1 MSRRIAGAVAA
12 GVGIALA
19 VLGEKRRDQ
28 VLAWLATRLAP
39 VKRAETPGGPVEFWC
54 PSTYALYY
62 PRVMLSDDP
71 LARQWIG
78 TFGPNDVLWD
88 IGANVGLFTLYAARA
103 AGIRVLALEPGAAN
117 HWVLN
122 RNIEINTLQDR
133 VSAYALAFS
142 DESGLQ
148 SLNLSTSEPGAVFHV
163 FGKPEGDFGYD
174 VTYATSQAAVGFT
187 IDDFVRRFAPPFPTH
202 IKLDVDN
209 YEARILAGGRET
221 IADARLK
228 SVLVEIAEHVDA
240 PDIPA
245 LLAAAGLAEH
255 TLPGASD
262 DQRPFRNRLFVRNG

>member
-1 MSRRIAGAVAA
+1 M
-12 GVGIALA
+12 
-19 VLGEKRRDQ
+19 LGEKRRDQ
-28 VLAWLATRLAP
+28 VLARLATRLAP
-39 VKRAETPGGPVEFWC
+39 VKRAETPGGPVEFLC

-71 LARQWIG
+71 LARQWIS
-78 TFGPNDVLWD
+78 TFDADDVLWD

-103 AGIRVLALEPGAAN
+103 AGVRVLAFEPGAAN

-122 RNIEINTLQDR
+122 RNIEINSLEDQ

-148 SLNLSTSEPGAVFHV
+148 TFNMSTSEPGTVFHV
-163 FGKPEGDFGYD
+163 FGKPQGDFGYD

-228 SVLVEIAEHVDA
+228 SVLVEIAEHVDG

-245 LLAAAGLAEH
+245 LLSTAGLVEH
-255 TLPGASD
+255 VLPDAD
-262 DQRPFRNRLFVRNG
+262 DDRRPFRNRLFVRGG